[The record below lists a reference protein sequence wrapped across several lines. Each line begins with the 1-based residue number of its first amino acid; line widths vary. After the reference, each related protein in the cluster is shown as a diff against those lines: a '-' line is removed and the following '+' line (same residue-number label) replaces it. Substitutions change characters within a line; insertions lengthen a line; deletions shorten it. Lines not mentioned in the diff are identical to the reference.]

1 MPRLHTAL
9 CIAASFFFLTTA
21 IAADKPNLTGTWK
34 MKLAKS
40 DLGSNAI
47 KSRVDTIEN
56 KDPQLKISTTQD
68 DENGTNTVMRDYVT
82 DGREMT
88 HTILGGERKSS
99 AHWDGNVLVIET
111 KVTNGDYTIRDRWV
125 LADDLKSIRI
135 DRELSNA
142 PGRPQRVVLEKQ

>member
-1 MPRLHTAL
+1 MLRLHTAL
-9 CIAASFFFLTTA
+9 CVAASIVLTA
-21 IAADKPNLTGTWK
+21 AVAADKPNLTGAWK
-34 MKLAKS
+34 MNPAKS

-47 KSRVDTIEN
+47 KNRVDTIEH
-56 KDPQLKISTTQD
+56 KDPQLKITTTQD
-68 DENGTNTVMRDYVT
+68 DENGTNTVARDYIT

-111 KVTNGDYTIRDRWV
+111 KVMNGNYTIHDRWA
-125 LADDLKSIRI
+125 LADDRKSIRI